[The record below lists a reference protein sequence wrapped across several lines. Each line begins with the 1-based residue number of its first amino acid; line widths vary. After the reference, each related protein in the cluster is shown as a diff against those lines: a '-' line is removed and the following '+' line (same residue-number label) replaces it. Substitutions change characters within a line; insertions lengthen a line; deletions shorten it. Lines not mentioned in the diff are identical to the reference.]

1 VLRDHDRIKVVLWVQ
16 TDSKYC
22 IIDMLACVGQEGDV
36 VNDQSFML
44 KIDLQTIWWML
55 AGIPGPNISC
65 NEFGF
70 KLLGSNVSAA
80 RGTN

>member
-1 VLRDHDRIKVVLWVQ
+1 MVLRDHDWIKVVLWVQ

-44 KIDLQTIWWML
+44 KIDPANNLVDAHWHSWAKHILQ
-55 AGIPGPNISC
+55 
-65 NEFGF
+65 
-70 KLLGSNVSAA
+70 
-80 RGTN
+80 